1 MSDMK
6 FKLRRAA
13 LGIFLG
19 TGLAASS
26 VAVVLTVSAKQAP
39 VEQLNIQESCHQL
52 TGEAFARTELLF
64 GLSKP
69 DRSVITEAEF
79 QHFVDRQVTPLFP
92 DGLTVLSAAGQFKA
106 PNQAVVK
113 EKSKLLMLV
122 YPLNHKHHNSIEQIR
137 TVYKQMFRQQSVLR
151 VDDLSCV
158 SF

>member
-1 MSDMK
+1 MK
-6 FKLRRAA
+6 FKLRGTT

-26 VAVVLTVSAKQAP
+26 IVVVLTAFAKQAP
-39 VEQLNIQESCHQL
+39 VEQLNIHESCQQL
-52 TGEAFARTELLF
+52 TGKTFARTELLF

-79 QHFVDRQVTPLFP
+79 QRFVDRQVTPLFP
-92 DGLTVLSAAGQFKA
+92 DGLTVLSATGQFKA
-106 PNQAVVK
+106 PNRAVVK
-113 EKSKLLMLV
+113 EKSKLLLLV
-122 YPLNHKHHNSIEQIR
+122 YPLNNKHHNSIEQIR